1 MGSTKT
7 MDMSNPDHLCDPD
20 LYVNGAPEA
29 LWASLRAQGS
39 VHKTYYEGRPFF
51 SVVSHSE
58 ISSITRNSRC
68 FSSEHGMRLDQNPAA
83 SKAAAGK
90 MLIVSDPPKH
100 GEIRRIISRAFT
112 PRMVA
117 RLKDTMRETV
127 SSMFDT
133 VLGQTTCD
141 FAEIAAILPLTVI
154 CDMLGVPPADRAFML
169 DRTMVAF
176 GSNTKDQPLA
186 AVEAHADILSYY
198 AQLVEQKRRRPEDDI
213 VSALAHGKVEG
224 RPLTDEEIFLNC
236 DGLISGGNETT
247 RHASV
252 GGVFELIRNPE
263 QFDILREY
271 PETIPDA
278 VQEILRFTSPALHIL
293 RTATSPVTVGDVSL
307 EPGDTVALWLA
318 AGNRDHNT
326 FTHANRFD
334 VTRNPN
340 PHLSFSSGPHH
351 CLGAALAS
359 MELTV
364 LLEELI
370 GRVKHVELDAR
381 PIRTRSILI
390 WGYDS
395 LPLRFSAK

>member
-1 MGSTKT
+1 MGSTDIT
-7 MDMSNPDHLCDPD
+7 DIANVDDLCDPD
-20 LYVNGAPEA
+20 LYVNGSPEA
-29 LWASLRAQGS
+29 LWANLQARGS
-39 VHKTYYEGRPFF
+39 VHKGYYAGREIF
-51 SVVSHSE
+51 SVVSHAE
-58 ISSITRNSRC
+58 ISAITRNSKC
-68 FSSEHGMRLDQNPAA
+68 FSSEQGMRLDQNPAA

-100 GEIRRIISRAFT
+100 GEIRRIVSRAFT

-127 SSMFDT
+127 SGMFDT
-133 VLGQTTCD
+133 ALGQSACD
-141 FAEIAAILPLTVI
+141 FAEIAAVLPLTVI

-169 DRTMVAF
+169 NRTMVAF
-176 GSNTKDQPLA
+176 GSSSEDQPLA

-198 AQLVEQKRRRPEDDI
+198 AQLVEEKRKRPDEDI
-213 VSALAHGKVEG
+213 ISALVHGKVEG

-252 GGVFELIRNPE
+252 GGVYELIRNPE
-263 QFDILREY
+263 QFEILRNSS
-271 PETIPDA
+271 TAVPDA

-293 RTATSPVTVGDVSL
+293 RTAKSTVTVGDISL
-307 EPGDTVALWLA
+307 EAGDTVALWLA
-318 AGNRDHNT
+318 AGNRDRGA
-326 FTHANRFD
+326 FTDAHKFD

-359 MELTV
+359 MELAV

-370 GRVKHVELDAR
+370 KRVKHVELNGSPR
-381 PIRTRSILI
+381 RMRSLLI

-395 LPLRFSAK
+395 LPLRLHAK